1 MLPNLAYLAPS
12 LFAFY
17 MIVACNFIPE
27 IFGCKLQTLLRTN
40 MLAKH
45 ITGFLLLFFL
55 VIYIKPENVDK
66 EIIYNLSL
74 SAILYFWFFMTTRI
88 PLPFLILTIILLIV
102 IYILDIRK
110 TRLLTEND
118 KNKKDIHNIEV
129 TQKIITYIIVFITIV
144 GFIYYFG
151 QKKMEYRDKFELLKF
166 MTGTTKC
173 RNSNNYPISNMLK
186 TSFK

>member
-17 MIVACNFIPE
+17 LIIGCNFIPE
-27 IFGCKLQTLLRTN
+27 IIGCKLQTLLKTN
-40 MLAKH
+40 MVAKH

-66 EIIYNLSL
+66 EIFYNISL
-74 SAILYFWFFMTTRI
+74 SVMLYLWFFMTTRI
-88 PLPFLILTIILLIV
+88 PLSLIMLTIVLLIV
-102 IYILDIRK
+102 IYVLDIRK
-110 TRLLTEND
+110 TRFNED
-118 KNKKDIHNIEV
+118 KEKNKKEIDNIE
-129 TQKIITYIIVFITIV
+129 TYQKIITYSIFMITLV

-151 QKKMEYRDKFELLKF
+151 QKKMEYRDKFEIITFL
-166 MTGTTKC
+166 TGTTKC

-186 TSFK
+186 TKFK